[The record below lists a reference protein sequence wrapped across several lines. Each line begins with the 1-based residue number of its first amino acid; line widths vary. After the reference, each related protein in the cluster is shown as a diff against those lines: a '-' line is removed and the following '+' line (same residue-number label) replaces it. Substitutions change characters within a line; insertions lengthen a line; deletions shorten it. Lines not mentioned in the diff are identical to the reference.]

1 MPLRVS
7 FSLHDEDLRHLEAV
21 AQQTQAL
28 AREQPAEAIIAAAR
42 VVLEQGENAHV
53 AQFVR
58 ERFARLRG
66 MVDMATDADWQPRDE
81 DRQRVLNALACF
93 SAPSS
98 GAETTGI
105 GLLDHGIMI
114 ELVSRDLEHD
124 LESYQ
129 AFCKFR
135 EQAAKRRRPGAEQDE
150 QRAQWLAQKRTEL
163 HERMRQRRERDLDR
177 AGSSV
182 RKLFSLFGL

>member
-1 MPLRVS
+1 MPLRVT
-7 FSLHDEDLRHLEAV
+7 FNLHDDDLRHFEGM

-42 VVLEQGENAHV
+42 AVLAQGENAHV

-58 ERFARLRG
+58 ERFRRLRT
-66 MVDMATDADWQPRDE
+66 MIDMATDVDWQLRDE

-93 SAPSS
+93 GAPS
-98 GAETTGI
+98 GAGAM
-105 GLLDHGIMI
+105 GLSLLDHGIMI

-124 LESYQ
+124 LEAYEV
-129 AFCKFR
+129 FCRLR
-135 EQAAKRRRPGAEQDE
+135 EQAAKRRRPGAQQAE
-150 QRAQWLAQKRTEL
+150 QRAQWLDQRRTQL
-163 HERMRQRRERDLDR
+163 HGRMRERRQRDLDR